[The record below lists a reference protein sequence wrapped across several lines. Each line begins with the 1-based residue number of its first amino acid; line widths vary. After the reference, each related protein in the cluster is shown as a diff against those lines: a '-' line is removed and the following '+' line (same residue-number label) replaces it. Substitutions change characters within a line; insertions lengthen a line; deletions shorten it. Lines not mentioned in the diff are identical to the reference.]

1 MVNELKQWRKARA
14 LTQEQAAYALG
25 ISPRHVQR
33 IERGSNR
40 LTPTMERLLA
50 ML

>member
-1 MVNELKQWRKARA
+1 MNRLKQWRKARA
-14 LTQEQAAYALG
+14 LTQEQAAEALG

-33 IERGSNR
+33 IERGSNP